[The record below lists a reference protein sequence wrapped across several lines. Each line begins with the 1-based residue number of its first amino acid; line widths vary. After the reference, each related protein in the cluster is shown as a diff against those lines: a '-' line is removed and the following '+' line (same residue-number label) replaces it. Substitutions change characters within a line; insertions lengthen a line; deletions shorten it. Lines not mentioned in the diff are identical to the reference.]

1 MPGDRLL
8 KISVTVILAALGAG
22 SSYVPDDR
30 VRNAS
35 VETGR
40 QDAAVHPVDG
50 AAADHPAGVGQVDAQ
65 AQVQQAGIEQIQVGA
80 VLPDIGHRL
89 PDQRLGYLL
98 RGIEDL
104 LPAALV
110 HPEDPEADVRTGTG
124 EFGPDLIPGTA
135 DAGFADLTDGLE
147 ARLGGLA
154 LLTAGLGQLHPFAW
168 GGSSN
173 HPGRLSPMA
182 PVEISWVWG

>member
-1 MPGDRLL
+1 M
-8 KISVTVILAALGAG
+8 
-22 SSYVPDDR
+22 
-30 VRNAS
+30 
-35 VETGR
+35 
-40 QDAAVHPVDG
+40 DG

-65 AQVQQAGIEQIQVGA
+65 ALVQQAGIEQIQVGA

-154 LLTAGLGQLHPFAW
+154 LLTAGG
-168 GGSSN
+168 
-173 HPGRLSPMA
+173 
-182 PVEISWVWG
+182 

>member
-1 MPGDRLL
+1 M
-8 KISVTVILAALGAG
+8 KISVTLILAASEAKALSRKTARWGREAAMSRMTVSG
-22 SSYVPDDR
+22 TP
-30 VRNAS
+30 AS
-35 VETGR
+35 KQAARTP
-40 QDAAVHPVDG
+40 AVHPVDG

-110 HPEDPEADVRTGTG
+110 HPEDPEAMSGQAPGNSVR
-124 EFGPDLIPGTA
+124 I
-135 DAGFADLTDGLE
+135 
-147 ARLGGLA
+147 
-154 LLTAGLGQLHPFAW
+154 
-168 GGSSN
+168 
-173 HPGRLSPMA
+173 
-182 PVEISWVWG
+182 